1 MSRKIVRVEIP
12 SKRPEDLLALGQSLY
27 AKHVADGDASPL
39 DADKMTTLNN
49 QATVADTQNKSA
61 KLHDAQAQTARQ
73 VRDTSL
79 GIADGQSA
87 QTDGTV
93 LTIILEAR
101 DTLLLKYR
109 GQEEKLGE
117 HGFNVVVGSAK
128 GPTKAKPPG

>member
-61 KLHDAQAQTARQ
+61 KLHDAQAQSARQ
-73 VRDTSL
+73 VRDTAL
-79 GIADGQSA
+79 GIADGIGQRVGARMFGASRFVRLTDTRSA
-87 QTDGTV
+87 GPLLGRV
-93 LTIILEAR
+93 LAKMGKEA
-101 DTLLLKYR
+101 T
-109 GQEEKLGE
+109 
-117 HGFNVVVGSAK
+117 SCA
-128 GPTKAKPPG
+128 